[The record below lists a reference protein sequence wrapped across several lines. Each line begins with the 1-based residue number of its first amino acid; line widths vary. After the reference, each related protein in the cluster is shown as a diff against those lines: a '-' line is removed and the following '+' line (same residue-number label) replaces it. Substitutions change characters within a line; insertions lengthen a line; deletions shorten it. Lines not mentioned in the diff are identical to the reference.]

1 MESPP
6 AGGVIERYPSLYWLW
21 MGMNQDNE
29 KLKADLEDIKKRLDA
44 KEKEQTDN
52 D

>member
-1 MESPP
+1 VPREI
-6 AGGVIERYPSLYWLW
+6 IELRELVNDLKK
-21 MGMNQDNE
+21 DNE

-52 D
+52 DEQ